1 MLLLKTSS
9 VTSFKSVLINI
20 TVEFV
25 KNLFPSS
32 SLDSNFSDGLNYR
45 RIIMCAI
52 NQNSLEV
59 KH

>member
-9 VTSFKSVLINI
+9 VISFNSVLINI
-20 TVEFV
+20 TIDFV

-45 RIIMCAI
+45 RIVMCVI
-52 NQNSLEV
+52 N
-59 KH
+59 